1 MVHGLESSDVAFCGG
16 DLHHHHMK
24 DVNIPISD
32 GFGGGGAMEEL
43 EDQEDNLGVDPSEM
57 WLDDNDQETAFLAD
71 VNDPSIFYN
80 DHFPPLPDFPCM
92 SSSSSSSSTPAP
104 VKPVT
109 SSSTS
114 SSISSSSSAAS
125 WAILRSDAEEDGERR
140 QQQHHNSYNHRYQYS
155 QVDDQAVDAHA
166 LSSTASMEISQ
177 PSDLGREG
185 GAIDCMGAMETFG
198 YTDLFESNEFF
209 DLSSIFQSDS
219 LLMEQF
225 QQDDDHQQLLTP
237 HQLQD
242 PNEATAIIPQQQQ
255 QQEVAVRDEENN
267 KKDDQNENKEPD
279 DMAMVFLEWLRS
291 NRETV
296 SAEDLRSVKIKK
308 STIEC
313 AARRLGGGK
322 EAMKQLLKLVL
333 EWVQTNHLQK
343 RRSNSLTTKDANI
356 VAQQQQYH
364 DPFQNP
370 NPNTSPRVL
379 EPNPSCSFT
388 QTPWMAPPPH
398 AAYDHAGESLSPLR
412 PRRPPPAAYP
422 SMMGYI
428 APDQYV
434 NGPGPY
440 QPSPEYHHMIDSG
453 QPTWPSSPFGMGT
466 AHYGSFPDNNIHLAP
481 PPQHRP
487 QAFAGYGSQY
497 QPYQYFPGNGE
508 HQLMRLGSSATK
520 EARKKRMARQ
530 RRLVSHHRHGH
541 HHQQQHLNAQMP
553 DHLLHQQHTRLVG
566 NAANLNCANS
576 VPLQANPGNWFYWA
590 TATAA
595 PSPSPAMMPSITPE
609 AAPPP
614 PVQQMD
620 RPASTQAQNYNQGRS
635 AAQERQ
641 ERRQGWKSEK
651 NLKFLL
657 QKVLKQ
663 SDVGSLGRIV
673 LPKKEAE
680 THLPELEARDGISI
694 PMEDIGTSRV
704 WNMRYR
710 YWPNNKSRMYLL
722 ENTGDFVRA
731 NGLQEGDFIVIYSDV
746 KCNKY
751 MIRGV
756 KVRQAGPKS
765 EGNKRPGKSQR
776 NQHAST
782 PAGTNGSSPSSAS
795 ASATHKKQ

>member
-1 MVHGLESSDVAFCGG
+1 MKGEQVQVQVQVPV
-16 DLHHHHMK
+16 LHHHQDLH
-24 DVNIPISD
+24 
-32 GFGGGGAMEEL
+32 A
-43 EDQEDNLGVDPSEM
+43 EDQEDTLGVDHREM
-57 WLDDNDQETAFLAD
+57 WLDDGQETALLAD
-71 VNDPSIFYN
+71 INDPSIFYN

-109 SSSTS
+109 RSSSS
-114 SSISSSSSAAS
+114 SSVSSSSSAAS
-125 WAILRSDAEEDGERR
+125 WAVLKSDAEPEDGERK
-140 QQQHHNSYNHRYQYS
+140 QQPNQNSYHHQHS
-155 QVDDQAVDAHA
+155 QIDDQTVDAHA
-166 LSSTASMEISQ
+166 LFSTASMEISQ
-177 PSDLGREG
+177 PLDLGG
-185 GAIDCMGAMETFG
+185 GGSGIDCMEETETFG
-198 YTDLFESNEFF
+198 YMDLFEPNEFF
-209 DLSSIFQSDS
+209 DPSSIFQSDI
-219 LLMEQF
+219 LFMEQF
-225 QQDDDHQQLLTP
+225 QQDQDNQQLAMAQL
-237 HQLQD
+237 LQD
-242 PNEATAIIPQQQQ
+242 HHESATTIQSNPQQQKQ
-255 QQEVAVRDEENN
+255 VVGHDEENTN
-267 KKDDQNENKEPD
+267 KDLSNENKDPD

-343 RRSNSLTTKDANI
+343 RRSNSITTKDSNI
-356 VAQQQQYH
+356 ITQQQYQ
-364 DPFQNP
+364 DPFLNP
-370 NPNTSPRVL
+370 NPNPSSRVF
-379 EPNPSCSFT
+379 ESNPSRNFT
-388 QTPWMAPPPH
+388 QTQWMAPPPH
-398 AAYDHAGESLSPLR
+398 AAAYDPAAGGLLIPT
-412 PRRPPPAAYP
+412 PPPAPPPPATYP
-422 SMMGYI
+422 SMIGYM
-428 APDQYV
+428 AADPFG
-434 NGPGPY
+434 NGPSPY
-440 QPSPEYHHMIDSG
+440 QTSPEYHHHMIESG
-453 QPTWPSSPFGMGT
+453 QPSWPSSPFGMGT
-466 AHYGSFPDNNIHLAP
+466 APYGSFPDNNIHLAP
-481 PPQHRP
+481 PQHHP

-497 QPYQYFPGNGE
+497 QPYQYFPGNGG

-530 RRLVSHHRHGH
+530 RRLVSHHRHHG
-541 HHQQQHLNAQMP
+541 HQQNSQQLNNQMP
-553 DHLLHQQHTRLVG
+553 DHHHLQQTRLVG
-566 NAANLNCANS
+566 NTTDLNCTGA
-576 VPLQANPGNWFYWA
+576 VPLQANPGNWFYWP

-595 PSPSPAMMPSITPE
+595 PSPSAIAMMPSIMQE
-609 AAPPP
+609 AAPLP

-620 RPASTQAQNYNQGRS
+620 RPASTQAQNYNHGRS
-635 AAQERQ
+635 AVQERQERQ

-680 THLPELEARDGISI
+680 THLPELDARDGISI
-694 PMEDIGTSRV
+694 AMEDIGTSRV

-765 EGNKRPGKSQR
+765 ERQAGPKSEGNKRPGKSQR

-782 PAGTNGSSPSSAS
+782 PPGNNGSSPSSATT
-795 ASATHKKQ
+795 AHKKERVK

>member
-1 MVHGLESSDVAFCGG
+1 MKGEQVQVQVQVPVHHQHQDLHAG
-16 DLHHHHMK
+16 DL
-24 DVNIPISD
+24 DT
-32 GFGGGGAMEEL
+32 
-43 EDQEDNLGVDPSEM
+43 LGVDPRKM
-57 WLDDNDQETAFLAD
+57 WLDDDQETALD

-80 DHFPPLPDFPCM
+80 DKFPPLPDFPCM

-104 VKPVT
+104 VKTVT
-109 SSSTS
+109 CSSSS
-114 SSISSSSSAAS
+114 SSVSSSSSAAS
-125 WAILRSDAEEDGERR
+125 WAVLKSDAKPEEGERKQ
-140 QQQHHNSYNHRYQYS
+140 QQQHNSYHHQYS
-155 QVDDQAVDAHA
+155 QIDDQTVDAHA

-177 PSDLGREG
+177 PLDLSG
-185 GAIDCMGAMETFG
+185 GIDCMDEMGTFG
-198 YTDLFESNEFF
+198 YMDLFESNEFF
-209 DLSSIFQSDS
+209 DPSSIFQSDS
-219 LLMEQF
+219 LFMEQF
-225 QQDDDHQQLLTP
+225 QQDQDSQHLAMA

-242 PNEATAIIPQQQQ
+242 HHETATTIQSNPQQQKQ
-255 QQEVAVRDEENN
+255 VVGQDEENTN
-267 KKDDQNENKEPD
+267 KDQSNDNKDPD

-343 RRSNSLTTKDANI
+343 RRSNSITTKDSNL
-356 VAQQQQYH
+356 VAQQQYQ
-364 DPFQNP
+364 DPYQNP
-370 NPNTSPRVL
+370 NPNLTLPRVL
-379 EPNPSCSFT
+379 ESNPSCNFT
-388 QTPWMAPPPH
+388 QTSWMAPPPH
-398 AAYDHAGESLSPLR
+398 ATAYDPVAGGLLVPIPPPAS
-412 PRRPPPAAYP
+412 PPPAAYP
-422 SMMGYI
+422 SMMGYMT
-428 APDQYV
+428 ADPFG
-434 NGPGPY
+434 NGPSSY
-440 QPSPEYHHMIDSG
+440 QPSPEYHHHMIDSG
-453 QPTWPSSPFGMGT
+453 QPSWPSSPFGMVT
-466 AHYGSFPDNNIHLAP
+466 APYGSFPDNNIHLAP
-481 PPQHRP
+481 PQHHP
-487 QAFAGYGSQY
+487 QAFAGYSSQY

-508 HQLMRLGSSATK
+508 RQLMRLGPSATK

-530 RRLVSHHRHGH
+530 RRLVSPHRHHG
-541 HHQQQHLNAQMP
+541 HQQNSQQLNNQMP
-553 DHLLHQQHTRLVG
+553 DHNHLQQTRFVG
-566 NAANLNCANS
+566 NTTDLNCTGA
-576 VPLQANPGNWFYWA
+576 VPLQPNPGNWFYWP

-595 PSPSPAMMPSITPE
+595 LSPSAVAMMPSITPE
-609 AAPPP
+609 AAPLP

-635 AAQERQ
+635 AAQERQERQ

-680 THLPELEARDGISI
+680 THLPELDARDGISI
-694 PMEDIGTSRV
+694 AMEDIGTSRV

-731 NGLQEGDFIVIYSDV
+731 NALQEGDFIVIYSDV

-765 EGNKRPGKSQR
+765 ESNKRPGKTQR

-782 PAGTNGSSPSSAS
+782 PAVNNGSSPSSATT
-795 ASATHKKQ
+795 AHKKITVK

>member
-1 MVHGLESSDVAFCGG
+1 GKQVQVHHHQDLHAG

-32 GFGGGGAMEEL
+32 GFGGGGGAMEEL

-57 WLDDNDQETAFLAD
+57 WLDDNDQETALLAD

-104 VKPVT
+104 VKSAT

-114 SSISSSSSAAS
+114 SSVSSSSSAAS

-140 QQQHHNSYNHRYQYS
+140 NHHNSYNHLHQYS
-155 QVDDQAVDAHA
+155 QV
-166 LSSTASMEISQ
+166 MI
-177 PSDLGREG
+177 
-185 GAIDCMGAMETFG
+185 
-198 YTDLFESNEFF
+198 
-209 DLSSIFQSDS
+209 
-219 LLMEQF
+219 
-225 QQDDDHQQLLTP
+225 
-237 HQLQD
+237 
-242 PNEATAIIPQQQQ
+242 
-255 QQEVAVRDEENN
+255 
-267 KKDDQNENKEPD
+267 
-279 DMAMVFLEWLRS
+279 
-291 NRETV
+291 
-296 SAEDLRSVKIKK
+296 
-308 STIEC
+308 
-313 AARRLGGGK
+313 
-322 EAMKQLLKLVL
+322 
-333 EWVQTNHLQK
+333 
-343 RRSNSLTTKDANI
+343 TTKDADI
-356 VAQQQQYH
+356 VAQ

-379 EPNPSCSFT
+379 ESNPACSFT

-398 AAYDHAGESLSPLR
+398 AAYDQAGGILVPT
-412 PRRPPPAAYP
+412 PPPAAYP

-481 PPQHRP
+481 PPQHHP

-497 QPYQYFPGNGE
+497 QPYQYFPLNGE

-541 HHQQQHLNAQMP
+541 QQQQQHLNAQMP

-566 NAANLNCANS
+566 NAADLNCTNS
-576 VPLQANPGNWFYWA
+576 VPLQANPGNWFYWP

-595 PSPSPAMMPSITPE
+595 PSPSPAMMPSITQE

-635 AAQERQ
+635 SAAQ

-673 LPKKEAE
+673 LPKEAE

-694 PMEDIGTSRV
+694 PMEDIGTSHV

-710 YWPNNKSRMYLL
+710 YSTNIESINVHAMYWPNNKSRMYLL

-756 KVRQAGPKS
+756 KVRHAGPKS